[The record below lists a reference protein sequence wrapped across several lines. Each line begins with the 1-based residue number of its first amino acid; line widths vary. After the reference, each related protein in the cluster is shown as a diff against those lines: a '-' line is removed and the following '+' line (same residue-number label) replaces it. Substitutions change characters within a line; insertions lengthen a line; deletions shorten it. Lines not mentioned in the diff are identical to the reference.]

1 MRANPLRMARATVPL
16 IVRRLR
22 KFAPRPAFVV
32 TTFALLS
39 LTASIVI
46 FHPLASANRQSVP
59 PPVSRANPRL
69 TQEFQLTG
77 DQLWLDT
84 HITILPGE
92 RLLFSASGSLRYPGA
107 PSESSPAGLP
117 RTFKDLLRNLPLSD
131 AGRGALIARIGD
143 PDVASPF
150 LIGSARDLIA
160 PAAGRLS
167 VGINQSADDTAGG
180 AYNLEVTI
188 YPRDP
193 NSTLSLAHLVASIPG
208 VDASLFAKIPRRV
221 ADNSGAPGDMINFL
235 ILGSPASVEKAL
247 KSAGWVQVD
256 ADVKDTVMNGVLA
269 TISKEAYLTM
279 PMSQL
284 YLFGRPQDYGWAH
297 AEPIQVVASRH
308 HLRLWLAPFT
318 VNGQSLWCGAATH
331 DIGFAHD
338 QRNSGITSITHKI
351 DPDID
356 LERDYVQKTLSNT
369 GQVAEISYFLPLNPL
384 HSGITATGASF
395 HSSGQVLILK
405 LSISPG
411 VNQSSR

>member
-1 MRANPLRMARATVPL
+1 MARTTTMPL
-16 IVRRLR
+16 IVPLVVRCLQ
-22 KFAPRPAFVV
+22 KFAPHLTLAA

-39 LTASIVI
+39 LTSSIAV
-46 FHPLASANRQSVP
+46 FHPLASANRQSAP
-59 PPVSRANPRL
+59 PPPPLDSPRL
-69 TQEFQLTG
+69 TQGFQLTG

-92 RLLFSASGSLRYPGA
+92 RLLFSAIGSLRYPGA

-143 PDVASPF
+143 PDIASPF
-150 LIGSARDLIA
+150 LIGPARDLIA
-160 PAAGRLS
+160 PAAGRLF
-167 VGINQSADDTAGG
+167 VGINQSADDTADGT
-180 AYNLEVTI
+180 YNLEVTI

-193 NSTLSLAHLVASIPG
+193 NSTLSLAHIVASIPA

-221 ADNSGAPGDMINFL
+221 TDKSGAPGDMINFL
-235 ILGSPASVEKAL
+235 IVGSSASVEKAF

-256 ADVKDTVMNGVLA
+256 ADVKDTLINGVLA

-284 YLFGRPQDYGWAH
+284 YLFARPQDYGWAH

-338 QRNSGITSITHKI
+338 QRNSGVTSITHKI

-369 GQVAEISYFLPLNPL
+369 GQVAEISHFLPLNPL
-384 HSGITATGASF
+384 HSATTATGASF
-395 HSSGQVLILK
+395 HSNGQVLILK
-405 LSISPG
+405 LSISPD
-411 VNQSSR
+411 VRQSSR